1 MSKVKNIKEEYTAEI
16 EKYGL
21 ILNDANQAYELTKEY
36 KQILNLIDNLKHSIE
51 QLGFSLERL
60 DEASYSY
67 TKLGETLILCGY
79 LDNENITY
87 SFINPS
93 LAVIDII
100 NIDEKSRS
108 SYMVLS
114 NNQDEEI
121 CVNKSIISDED
132 LEAYKVIA
140 SNENECKK
148 FLKKVME
155 E

>member
-1 MSKVKNIKEEYTAEI
+1 MSIVKNIKEEYTAEI

-60 DEASYSY
+60 NEASYSY

-93 LAVIDII
+93 LAMIDIV

-140 SNENECKK
+140 SNENKCKK
-148 FLKKVME
+148 FLKKVIE

>member
-60 DEASYSY
+60 NEASYSY

-100 NIDEKSRS
+100 NIDEKNRS

-132 LEAYKVIA
+132 LEVYKVIA

-148 FLKKVME
+148 FLKKVIE